1 MRKKYLSALLFG
13 ALLFASAGTFTSCKD
28 YDDDIKNLQG
38 QIDDVNT
45 AITELQNAVQNGKYV
60 TAVSGNGN
68 TITFTFNDGTTTPIT
83 IETES
88 GEPSQTVTIG
98 EDGEVIINGEGTGYY
113 TTTQPT
119 EAEVE
124 AGLTKQQNGTWW
136 VLGEDGE
143 YTDTKIPVSGITV
156 SGSEAEGY
164 TFTIVDAN
172 GVPQNVKLPSAASAI
187 TGITFRN
194 EQKVVNPNKDLYKTD
209 GTTLLTA
216 DSKTVYIANVQFN
229 FNGTDVIDD
238 PADWMGNKKLPAN
251 KSYIF
256 SSPSE
261 IDLQITPNT
270 LDASPIS
277 FYLTNGKNKDVLAGK
292 FTASPRDLSEDD
304 LKNNTDLMSRAAY
317 QGNGLWTLKM
327 DNTVIAEGDK
337 DGVVKSIDDYLY
349 SVNAADAFRS
359 AYSLKVDE
367 CAPYK
372 LKTVDIQNDDETM
385 EPVAIGTEK
394 ISDDNTTV
402 QLYKVGQAYK
412 VITNAESALY
422 DMYLFVDESDKNVFG
437 VTFDQDKHT
446 FTIGKTPD
454 VSSLEAAFTL
464 WVYTAANDGKIELT
478 KIKVKVDGQITT
490 GAEYALIEHPVNYTD
505 ANDNHFGIDLS
516 VMKKALGD
524 KLDTWNQNVVV
535 TKLDINDLTLYED
548 EACKKEVKDGL
559 NGFTAQV
566 VEKLA
571 KNNNVKDVLAADR
584 NTANYIQV
592 SITNGDVNLLK
603 LGKTYYIK
611 AKFEDNSG
619 ATLNNIVVPVMFT
632 APSLEEQFVK
642 EPAVFTDNLA
652 TAYLNVTDQLFKG
665 ENTHKPAY
673 SLKWAFASMPSSE
686 GVTLTLSSTKDLL
699 DDKYSSEG
707 LAGVGTAFA
716 GSNSTVL
723 TADTKI
729 YLQDVEKDDVTGL
742 PKGYGQELTI
752 KATDVVYNGTVDA
765 GTGKAKTGWL
775 YADGENEY
783 TFKIKV
789 LSPIYEGRVEAIKDI
804 VEIPA
809 TATSLKEGYHMSNSD
824 IIGYTYNN
832 VDYAVLPDVVDED
845 NAKTPAWARLDIKNV
860 TAKTDNERVVIVE
873 GDVQPAANS
882 KDENDK
888 PIVVSGYFNLKPQNI
903 ENEAETTVQ
912 VTVED
917 IWGYK
922 KTSPIKVKVTRDK
935 GE

>member
-83 IETES
+83 VETES

-98 EDGEVIINGEGTGYY
+98 EDGEIIINGEGTGYY

-194 EQKVVNPNKDLYKTD
+194 DQKVVNPTLYRDKENQTV
-209 GTTLLTA
+209 LTPV
-216 DSKTVYIANVQFN
+216 DKQTVYIANVQFN
-229 FNGTDVIDD
+229 FNGTGVIDD

-292 FTASPRDLSEDD
+292 FTASPRDLSEED
-304 LKNNTDLMSRAAY
+304 LKKDDIMSRAAY

-359 AYSLKVDE
+359 AYSLKVGE

-372 LKTVDIQNDDETM
+372 LKNVGIQNDGETM
-385 EPVAIGTEK
+385 QAVIGTEA
-394 ISDDNTTV
+394 NTTV

-422 DMYLFVDESDKNVFG
+422 DMYLAVDESDKNVFG

-464 WVYTAANDGKIELT
+464 WVYTAANDGTIKLT

-524 KLDTWNQNVVV
+524 KLDTWNQNVDV
-535 TKLDINDLTLYED
+535 KELDIDDLKLYED

-571 KNNNVKDVLAADR
+571 KNKDVDDVLAADR

-592 SITNGDVNLLK
+592 NITNNQVNLLK

-611 AKFEDNSG
+611 ATFQDKSASK
-619 ATLNNIVVPVMFT
+619 ATLNSIVVPVMFT

-652 TAYLNVTDQLFKG
+652 TAYLNVNDQLFKG
-665 ENTHKPAY
+665 ENTHNPAY

-686 GVTLTLSSTKDLL
+686 EVTLTLSSTKDLL
-699 DDKYSSEG
+699 DDKYSSAG
-707 LAGVGTAFA
+707 LAGVGTAFD

-729 YLQDVEKDDVTGL
+729 YLQDVDKDEVTGL

-765 GTGKAKTGWL
+765 GTGKATTGWL

-809 TATSLKEGYHMSNSD
+809 TATAYNEGYHMSNSD

-832 VDYAVLPDVVDED
+832 VDYAVLPDIVNKD
-845 NAKTPAWARLDIKNV
+845 NTPAWNRLDIKDV
-860 TAKTDNERVVIVE
+860 TAKSDNERVVIVDGKLE
-873 GDVQPAANS
+873 PAKIVQ
-882 KDENDK
+882 DENDK
-888 PIVVSGYFNLKPQNI
+888 DIVVSGYFNLKPQNI
-903 ENEAETTVQ
+903 ENEAETTIQ

>member
-28 YDDDIKNLQG
+28 YDDDINNLQG
-38 QIDDVNT
+38 QITANADAIKALQELVNS
-45 AITELQNAVQNGKYV
+45 GKYV
-60 TAVSGNGN
+60 TAVSGNEN
-68 TITFTFNDGTTTPIT
+68 VITFTFTDGTTQQVVV
-83 IETES
+83 ETAEQ
-88 GEPSQTVTIG
+88 EAQTVTIG
-98 EDGEVIINGEGTGYY
+98 EDGEVIINGEGTGFY
-113 TTTQPT
+113 TTKTPT

-124 AGLTKQQNGTWW
+124 AGLVKKGANGTWE
-136 VLGEDGE
+136 VLGENGE
-143 YTDTKIPVSGITV
+143 YTDTKIPVSGISV
-156 SGSEAEGY
+156 SGSEGEGY

-172 GVPQNVKLPSAASAI
+172 GESQTVKLPSAASAV

-194 EQKVVNPNKDLYKTD
+194 ETKVVNPTEID
-209 GTTLLTA
+209 GVKSDA
-216 DSKTVYIANVQFN
+216 KTVYIANEQFVFTGN
-229 FNGTDVIDD
+229 DIIDN

-256 SSPSE
+256 SSPSK

-270 LDASPIS
+270 LDASSIS

-292 FTASPRDLSEDD
+292 FTASPTDLSDED
-304 LKNNTDLMSRAAY
+304 LKNEDLMSRATY

-337 DGVVKSIDDYLY
+337 NDVVKSIDGLLY

-359 AYSLKVDE
+359 AYSLSVAQCK
-367 CAPYK
+367 PYE
-372 LKTVDIQNDDETM
+372 LETVNIQNDGEEMD
-385 EPVAIGTEK
+385 PVTIGTK
-394 ISDDNTTV
+394 TISEDNTTTK
-402 QLYKVGQAYK
+402 LYKVGQAYK
-412 VITNAESALY
+412 VIANAESALY
-422 DMYLFVDESDKNVFG
+422 DMYLAVDESDANVYG

-446 FTIGKTPD
+446 FTIGKTPE

-464 WVYTAANDGKIELT
+464 WVYTAANDGTIELT

-505 ANDNHFGIDLS
+505 LNDNHFGIDLS

-524 KLDTWNQNVVV
+524 KLDTWNQNVDV
-535 TKLDINDLTLYED
+535 TKLDINDLALYED
-548 EACKKEVKDGL
+548 EACKKKVTNGL
-559 NGFTAQV
+559 KGFTAQV

-571 KNNNVKDVLAADR
+571 KNDQMKPATDR

-592 SITNGDVNLLK
+592 NITNNQVNLLK

-611 AKFEDNSG
+611 ATFQDKSE

-642 EPAVFTDNLA
+642 ESAVFTDNLA
-652 TAYLNVTDQLFKG
+652 TAYLNVNDQLYEGK
-665 ENTHKPAY
+665 NTNNPVY

-686 GVTLTLSSTKDLL
+686 NVTLTLSSTKDLL
-699 DDKYSSEG
+699 DNKYSSDQ
-707 LAGVGTAFA
+707 LAGVGTSFA

-723 TADTKI
+723 AADTKI
-729 YLQDVEKDDVTGL
+729 YLMDVEKDNVTGL

-752 KATDVVYNGTVDA
+752 KATDVVYNGTVGA
-765 GTGKAKTGWL
+765 GGEAKTGWL

-809 TATSLKEGYHMSNSD
+809 TATALTEGYHMSNSD

-832 VDYAVLPDVVDED
+832 VDYAVLPDVVDKNSD
-845 NAKTPAWARLDIKNV
+845 KTPAWNRLDIKNV
-860 TAKTDNERVVIVE
+860 TAKSDNERVVIVE
-873 GDVQPAANS
+873 GTVQPAQNA

-888 PIVVSGYFNLKPQNI
+888 DIVVSGYFNLKPQNI
-903 ENEAETTVQ
+903 ENETETTVQ

-922 KTSPIKVKVTRDK
+922 KTSPVKVKVTRDK

>member
-28 YDDDIKNLQG
+28 YDDDINGLRTEITDLKS
-38 QIDDVNT
+38 
-45 AITELQNAVQNGKYV
+45 AITELQNAVQKGKYV

-68 TITFTFNDGTTTPIT
+68 VITFTFSDGSTTPIT
-83 IETES
+83 VETES
-88 GEPSQTVTIG
+88 GEASQTVTIG
-98 EDGEVIINGEGTGYY
+98 EDGELIINGEGTGYY
-113 TTTQPT
+113 ATTEPT

-124 AGLTKQQNGTWW
+124 AGLIKKGANGTWE

-143 YTDTKIPVSGITV
+143 YTDTKIPVSGISV

-172 GVPQNVKLPSAASAI
+172 GESTIVELPTAASAI

-194 EQKVVNPNKDLYKTD
+194 TEKVTNPTDLYKTD
-209 GTTLLTA
+209 GTTSLTA
-216 DSKTVYIANVQFN
+216 DKKTVYIANEQFI
-229 FNGTDVIDD
+229 FNGTDIIDD

-292 FTASPRDLSEDD
+292 FTASPTDLSDDD
-304 LKNNTDLMSRAAY
+304 LKNNEDLMSRAAY
-317 QGNGLWTLKM
+317 EGNGLWTLKM
-327 DNTVIAEGDK
+327 ENTVIAEGDK
-337 DGVVKSIDDYLY
+337 NGVVKSIDDFLY

-367 CAPYK
+367 CAPYL

-385 EPVAIGTEK
+385 DPVAIGTEK
-394 ISDDNTTV
+394 VTANNTT
-402 QLYKVGQAYK
+402 QALYKVGQAYK

-454 VSSLEAAFTL
+454 VASLEAAFTL
-464 WVYTAANDGKIELT
+464 WVYTAANDGTIELT
-478 KIKVKVDGQITT
+478 KIKVQVDGEITT
-490 GAEYALIEHPVNYTD
+490 GAEYSLIEHPVNYVD
-505 ANDNHFGIDLS
+505 PMDNHFGIDLS
-516 VMKKALGD
+516 IMKKALGN
-524 KLDTWNQNVVV
+524 KLDTWNQNVDV
-535 TKLDINDLTLYED
+535 TELSIDDLKLYED
-548 EACKKEVKDGL
+548 EACKKLVKDGL
-559 NGFTAQV
+559 NGFTATV

-571 KNNNVKDVLAADR
+571 KNNKLAKAADR

-592 SITNGDVNLLK
+592 NITNNQVNLLK

-611 AKFEDNSG
+611 ATFESTAG
-619 ATLNNIVVPVMFT
+619 TTLNNIVVPVMFT

-652 TAYLNVTDQLFKG
+652 TAYLNVGDQLYNGK
-665 ENTHKPAY
+665 NTNNPAY
-673 SLKWAFASMPSSE
+673 SLKWAFASMPAGE
-686 GVTLTLSSTKDLL
+686 DVTLALSSTKDLL
-699 DDKYSSEG
+699 DDKYSSAD
-707 LAGVGTAFA
+707 LAGVGTSFD
-716 GSNSTVL
+716 GESSVVL
-723 TADTKI
+723 EANTKV
-729 YLQDVEKDDVTGL
+729 YLQDISLEDETGR

-752 KATDVVYNGTVDA
+752 KATDAVYNGTL
-765 GTGKAKTGWL
+765 GTDKKAKTGWL
-775 YADGENEY
+775 YADGEGEY

-809 TATSLKEGYHMSNSD
+809 TATALSEGYHMSNSD

-832 VDYAVLPDVVDED
+832 VDYAVLPDIVGKDV
-845 NAKTPAWARLDIKNV
+845 KTPAWNRPDIKNV
-860 TAKTDNERVVIVE
+860 TAKSDNERVVIVE
-873 GDVQPAANS
+873 GNVQPAVNA
-882 KDENDK
+882 KDEDDK
-888 PIVVSGYFNLKPQNI
+888 PIVISGYFNLKPQNI

>member
-83 IETES
+83 VETES

-98 EDGEVIINGEGTGYY
+98 EDGEIIINGEGTGYY

-194 EQKVVNPNKDLYKTD
+194 NQKVVNPTLYSDKENED
-209 GTTLLTA
+209 VLTPA
-216 DSKTVYIANVQFN
+216 DERTVYIANVQFD
-229 FNGTDVIDD
+229 FNGKDLIDD

-270 LDASPIS
+270 LDASPVS

-292 FTASPRDLSEDD
+292 FTASPTDLSEED
-304 LKNNTDLMSRAAY
+304 LKTNTDLMSRAAY

-372 LKTVDIQNDDETM
+372 LKTVNIQNDDETM
-385 EPVAIGTEK
+385 PWVTIGERG
-394 ISDDNTTV
+394 ISPANTTV
-402 QLYKVGQAYK
+402 ELYKVGQAYK

-422 DMYLFVDESDKNVFG
+422 DMYLAVDESDANVFG

-464 WVYTAANDGKIELT
+464 WVYTAANDGLIELT

-505 ANDNHFGIDLS
+505 AKDNHFGIDLS

-524 KLDTWNQNVVV
+524 KLDTWNQNVDV
-535 TKLDINDLTLYED
+535 TKLNIDDLKLYED
-548 EACKKEVKDGL
+548 EACEKLVKDGL
-559 NGFTAQV
+559 KGFEAMV

-571 KNNNVKDVLAADR
+571 KNGEEKQAADR

-592 SITNGDVNLLK
+592 SITNDDVNLLK

-611 AKFEDNSG
+611 ATFQDKSE
-619 ATLNNIVVPVMFT
+619 ATLNSIVVPVMFT

-652 TAYLNVTDQLFKG
+652 TAYLNVNDQLFKG
-665 ENTHKPAY
+665 ENTHNPAY

-686 GVTLTLSSTKDLL
+686 EVTLTLSSTKDLL
-699 DDKYSSEG
+699 DDKYSSAG
-707 LAGVGTAFA
+707 LAGVGTAFD

-729 YLQDVEKDDVTGL
+729 YLQDVDKDEVTGL

-765 GTGKAKTGWL
+765 GTGKATTGWL

-809 TATSLKEGYHMSNSD
+809 TATAYNEGYHMSNSD

-832 VDYAVLPDVVDED
+832 VDYAVLPDIVNKD
-845 NAKTPAWARLDIKNV
+845 NTPAWNRLDIKDV
-860 TAKTDNERVVIVE
+860 TAKSDNERVVIVDGKLE
-873 GDVQPAANS
+873 PAKIVQ
-882 KDENDK
+882 DENDK
-888 PIVVSGYFNLKPQNI
+888 DIVVSGYFNLKPQNI
-903 ENEAETTVQ
+903 ENEAETTIQ

>member
-83 IETES
+83 VETES

-136 VLGEDGE
+136 VLGENGE

-194 EQKVVNPNKDLYKTD
+194 DQKVVNPTLYSDEKNQSE
-209 GTTLLTA
+209 LTP
-216 DSKTVYIANVQFN
+216 DKQTVYIANVQFN
-229 FNGTDVIDD
+229 FDGTDVIDD

-270 LDASPIS
+270 LDASPVS

-292 FTASPRDLSEDD
+292 FTASPRDLSDSD
-304 LKNNTDLMSRAAY
+304 LKDEDIMSRAAY

-337 DGVVKSIDDYLY
+337 DGVVKSIDDLLY

-359 AYSLKVDE
+359 AYSLKVGK
-367 CAPYK
+367 CAPYL
-372 LKTVDIQNDDETM
+372 LKTVDIQNDKETM
-385 EPVAIGTEK
+385 DPVTIGTEK
-394 ISDDNTTV
+394 ITADNTTKA
-402 QLYKVGQAYK
+402 LYKVGQAYK

-464 WVYTAANDGKIELT
+464 WVYTAANDGTIELT
-478 KIKVKVDGQITT
+478 KIKVQVDGEITT
-490 GAEYALIEHPVNYTD
+490 AAEYSLIEHPVNYVD
-505 ANDNHFGIDLS
+505 AMDNHFGIDLS
-516 VMKKALGD
+516 IMKKALGD
-524 KLDTWNQNVVV
+524 KLDTWNQNVDVK
-535 TKLDINDLTLYED
+535 KLDIDDLKLYED
-548 EACKKEVKDGL
+548 EACEKLVEDGL
-559 NGFTAQV
+559 KGFKAMV

-571 KNNNVKDVLAADR
+571 KNDKVKQATDR

-592 SITNGDVNLLK
+592 SITNDEVNLLK

-611 AKFEDNSG
+611 ATFQDKSATD
-619 ATLNNIVVPVMFT
+619 ATLNSIVVPVMFT

-652 TAYLNVTDQLFKG
+652 TAYLNVNDQLYNG
-665 ENTHKPAY
+665 ENTHNPAY

-686 GVTLTLSSTKDLL
+686 DVTLTLSSTKDLL
-699 DDKYSSEG
+699 DDKYSSAD
-707 LAGVGTAFA
+707 LAGVGTAFD
-716 GSNSTVL
+716 GKSSIVL
-723 TADTKI
+723 GADTKV
-729 YLQDVEKDDVTGL
+729 YLKDIDKDKVTGL

-765 GTGKAKTGWL
+765 GKAKTGWL

-882 KDENDK
+882 IDENDK

-903 ENEAETTVQ
+903 ENEAETTIQ